1 MALNKIIAF
10 KKLTNLLFGSE
21 TFTDAKL
28 ADGTLI
34 TYVGDF
40 KLGTEVYTILE
51 DGTTVLVEDMEYEME
66 DGTKFMT
73 VDGKVTEIILVA
85 EDNTVETPIVEEM
98 VETVVAEPITLETL
112 AMAISELSDRISKLE
127 EVDTTE
133 DVVED
138 PMVEDMKKIK
148 EDMASVMT
156 LVTKIIEKPSPS
168 TIEIKNNFS
177 KKVNN
182 SKKDEI
188 DRIISEI
195 NRNK

>member
-1 MALNKIIAF
+1 MNKIIAF

-34 TYVGDF
+34 TYVGELKID
-40 KLGTEVYTILE
+40 TEIYTILE

-66 DGTKFMT
+66 DGTKFTT
-73 VDGKVTEIILVA
+73 VDGKVTEIIPMV
-85 EDNTVETPIVEEM
+85 EETPIEETPI
-98 VETVVAEPITLETL
+98 ETPEEIIVEPITLETL
-112 AMAISELSDRISKLE
+112 SMAITDLMKRVEALE
-127 EVDTTE
+127 MEEMTE
-133 DVVED
+133 DIVED

-156 LVTKIIEKPSPS
+156 LVTKIVEKPAPS

-177 KKVNN
+177 KKINN